1 MRAVNEELQAEENE
15 FLNAAERRMDKQ
27 RKDKR
32 LEFQALLG
40 KNKKSDDM
48 EMLVNDYE
56 EDSHALERKLQI
68 EFDSQKKNLKQMLEE
83 RRERKRLQ
91 FENERKEK

>member
-15 FLNAAERRMDKQ
+15 LLNAAERRMDKQ

-48 EMLVNDYE
+48 EMLVNDY
-56 EDSHALERKLQI
+56 
-68 EFDSQKKNLKQMLEE
+68 
-83 RRERKRLQ
+83 
-91 FENERKEK
+91 

>member
-56 EDSHALERKLQI
+56 EDSRALERKLQI
-68 EFDSQKKNLKQMLEE
+68 
-83 RRERKRLQ
+83 
-91 FENERKEK
+91 